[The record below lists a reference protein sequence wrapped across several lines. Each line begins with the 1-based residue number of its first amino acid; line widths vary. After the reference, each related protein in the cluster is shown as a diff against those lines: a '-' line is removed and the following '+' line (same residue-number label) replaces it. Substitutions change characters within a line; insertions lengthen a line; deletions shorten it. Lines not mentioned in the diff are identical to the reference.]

1 MPLSRIGRLVM
12 DLSHSTSCTH
22 KFSKKH
28 TPTGHHQPLAW
39 FLFQEDED
47 GFFFPLSKN
56 IAGNIKTAHHGMVAG
71 TVIQGQYVGHR
82 RYTSMLL
89 Y

>member
-1 MPLSRIGRLVM
+1 MKP
-12 DLSHSTSCTH
+12 D
-22 KFSKKH
+22 FSFHYKK
-28 TPTGHHQPLAW
+28 
-39 FLFQEDED
+39 
-47 GFFFPLSKN
+47 K